1 MARRKKEEAI
11 VHQNRIASTAEDLFS
26 KQGIGNTTM
35 DEIAKKAGYSKA
47 TLYVYFTN
55 KEEIVSFLTLRSMKK
70 LKEML
75 EGALE
80 GAKNSRDGFLAIC
93 MALTDYQAEYPDYFE
108 RTLTCIQIDTN
119 EQEHSILNEAYQI
132 GEEINQT
139 IINYLTTGI
148 EQGELCVSD
157 NYFETI
163 FHMWGMITGLIRLTK
178 EKEEYIRLAGNLSK
192 EEFLSDGFAKIYQTI
207 CVSK

>member
-1 MARRKKEEAI
+1 MARRKKEEPI
-11 VHQNRIASTAEDLFS
+11 VHQKRIASIAEELFS

-35 DEIAKKAGYSKA
+35 DEIAKNAGYSKA

-80 GAKNSRDGFLAIC
+80 GAKNSRDGFFAIC

-108 RTLTCIQIDTN
+108 RTLTYIQIDTN

-132 GEEINQT
+132 GEGINQT

-192 EEFLSDGFAKIYQTI
+192 EEFLSNGFAKIYQTI
-207 CVSK
+207 CV